1 MPRVELKSAATLL
14 VELFQDAGFR
24 VILDQY
30 GDPFVVVPGGVA
42 SVGNDANSNTNR
54 EGGGTGRRLQNSL
67 TSVTSYTNPYPLPIK
82 SEELARILSKKF
94 YEQNKKTIGPTP

>member
-1 MPRVELKSAATLL
+1 MPRVEQKSAATLL
-14 VELFQDAGFR
+14 VELFQDSGFR

-54 EGGGTGRRLQNSL
+54 EGGRYREKIT
-67 TSVTSYTNPYPLPIK
+67 
-82 SEELARILSKKF
+82 E
-94 YEQNKKTIGPTP
+94 